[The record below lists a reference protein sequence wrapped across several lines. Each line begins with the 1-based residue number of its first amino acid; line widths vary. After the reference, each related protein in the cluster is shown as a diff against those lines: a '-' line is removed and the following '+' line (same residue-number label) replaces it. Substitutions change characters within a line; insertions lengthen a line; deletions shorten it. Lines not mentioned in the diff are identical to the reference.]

1 MKTIYK
7 NLLQRKMIN
16 MKNIYEKQVLL
27 NAVGTVIRNENG
39 EIVLAVQEKDDYKE
53 IPFEQILDEL
63 LESEVIIKATL
74 R

>member
-1 MKTIYK
+1 
-7 NLLQRKMIN
+7 

-27 NAVGTVIRNENG
+27 NAAGTVIRNENG

-63 LESEVIIKATL
+63 LESEVMIKATL
-74 R
+74 K

>member
-1 MKTIYK
+1 
-7 NLLQRKMIN
+7 
-16 MKNIYEKQVLL
+16 MKNVYEKQILL

-63 LESEVIIKATL
+63 LESEVMIKATL

>member
-1 MKTIYK
+1 
-7 NLLQRKMIN
+7 

-63 LESEVIIKATL
+63 LESEVMIKATL

>member
-1 MKTIYK
+1 
-7 NLLQRKMIN
+7 
-16 MKNIYEKQVLL
+16 MKNVYKKQILL
-27 NAVGTVIRNENG
+27 NAVGTVIRNNNG

-53 IPFEQILDEL
+53 IPFEQILEEL

>member
-1 MKTIYK
+1 MKQIKT
-7 NLLQRKMIN
+7 
-16 MKNIYEKQVLL
+16 V
-27 NAVGTVIRNENG
+27 AGVIRNENG

-63 LESEVIIKATL
+63 LESEVMIKATL

>member
-1 MKTIYK
+1 
-7 NLLQRKMIN
+7 
-16 MKNIYEKQVLL
+16 MKNVYKKQILL

-63 LESEVIIKATL
+63 LESEVRIKAL
-74 R
+74 DNLKSR

>member
-1 MKTIYK
+1 
-7 NLLQRKMIN
+7 
-16 MKNIYEKQVLL
+16 MKNIYEKQILL

-63 LESEVIIKATL
+63 LESEVMIKATL

>member
-1 MKTIYK
+1 
-7 NLLQRKMIN
+7 
-16 MKNIYEKQVLL
+16 MKNVYEKQILL
-27 NAVGTVIRNENG
+27 NAVGTVIRNNNG

-53 IPFEQILDEL
+53 IPFEQILEEL